1 MRYSLSLMA
10 KSKTKTAD
18 PDEAQPL
25 RSLLLRAWE
34 RFEAG
39 DMVQARQLAEAVLGG
54 TLGPDE
60 LEGATQLAHKM
71 SGNETLPVAETV
83 ESVARALVERT
94 KPVPKSYLFA
104 ALSVGVLLVLV
115 VLAVTRYGNG

>member
-1 MRYSLSLMA
+1 MA
-10 KSKTKTAD
+10 KPKDKPAERS
-18 PDEAQPL
+18 EAQPL
-25 RSLLLRAWE
+25 RSVLMRAWE

-54 TLGPDE
+54 KVGPDE
-60 LEGATQLAHKM
+60 QEGATHLAQLM

-83 ESVARALVERT
+83 ESVARAMVERT

-104 ALSVGVLLVLV
+104 AVSVGVLALLV
-115 VLAVTRYGNG
+115 VLAVTRYGNS